1 MCDPYLELLLF
12 PAGFGPSLPPVSDP
26 FPVSILITTHSS
38 STLQSPQKSGMPSES
53 PPQPHWRRRRRRCC
67 RLSLSLSCTEEKI
80 SAEFLSLISRNL
92 ASDSLSPVR
101 WPRSPS
107 GARAARDTG
116 VSARLRVRVMQPSSL
131 MSVAE
136 GKMTLPD
143 LESSLFILSSTFK
156 I

>member
-1 MCDPYLELLLF
+1 MTLTFKWSFSPPFSDP
-12 PAGFGPSLPPVSDP
+12 LPPVSDP
-26 FPVSILITTHSS
+26 FPVSISITTHSS

-101 WPRSPS
+101 WPRSLCS
-107 GARAARDTG
+107 RAAARDTG
-116 VSARLRVRVMQPSSL
+116 VSARALARARHAALFSS
-131 MSVAE
+131 VCCR
-136 GKMTLPD
+136 GKDDSPR
-143 LESSLFILSSTFK
+143 S
-156 I
+156 